1 MEPTN
6 DTDRVENAAAVPVE
20 IPVDLIK
27 PLNARGKLKLSHA
40 SLGNIV
46 FEDVELGLNSSNG
59 KMRLFPIS
67 SQLFGGAYRG
77 DVRIDVS
84 GTTPV
89 LSLNEKIESVD
100 LALLA
105 KALFDQD
112 NITGGIDGSFALT
125 GSGEN
130 MAAIQRDLAGSMSLE
145 LNDGTYTGT
154 DVWYEIRR
162 ARALLKGEQPP
173 EPVLP
178 AKTEFSTMRMTG
190 VVADGIMRSDDL
202 FAELPFMQV
211 TGGGMVDIPAGT
223 VDYGMIARIL
233 ERPEFLRDATAEEL
247 DEFTEAEI
255 PLKVTGPLAS
265 PKIQPDLEE
274 LLKQQVEDEIK
285 DLLKDKLK
293 GLFD

>member
-1 MEPTN
+1 
-6 DTDRVENAAAVPVE
+6 
-20 IPVDLIK
+20 
-27 PLNARGKLKLSHA
+27 
-40 SLGNIV
+40 
-46 FEDVELGLNSSNG
+46 
-59 KMRLFPIS
+59 
-67 SQLFGGAYRG
+67 
-77 DVRIDVS
+77 
-84 GTTPV
+84 
-89 LSLNEKIESVD
+89 
-100 LALLA
+100 
-105 KALFDQD
+105 
-112 NITGGIDGSFALT
+112 
-125 GSGEN
+125 

-145 LNDGTYTGT
+145 LKDGTYTGT

-211 TGGGMVDIPAGT
+211 TGSGMVDIPAGT

-247 DEFTEAEI
+247 DEFTEAKI

-285 DLLKDKLK
+285 DLLKDKLR